1 MNKNLINILFYL
13 IILVVCIISVIIKD
27 EYTYLLS
34 NNRTINNS
42 ISYNKYK
49 NSKYVIFD
57 MDNIDKTKFSIDRK
71 DKEKID
77 IYLINIDNET
87 ILLELTSS
95 TIIDSKIKLMKMR
108 DDRLSSEL
116 KQIIKENDD
125 INIVDGYYTNK
136 NISINEKYIIFKL
149 LLIFVFMTISVS
161 GIIINLF
168 KRRESFN

>member
-125 INIVDGYYTNK
+125 ISVADGYYTNK

-149 LLIFVFMTISVS
+149 LLTFVFMTISVS

>member
-125 INIVDGYYTNK
+125 ISVVDGYYTNK

>member
-13 IILVVCIISVIIKD
+13 IILVICIISVIIRD

-125 INIVDGYYTNK
+125 ISVVDGYYTNK